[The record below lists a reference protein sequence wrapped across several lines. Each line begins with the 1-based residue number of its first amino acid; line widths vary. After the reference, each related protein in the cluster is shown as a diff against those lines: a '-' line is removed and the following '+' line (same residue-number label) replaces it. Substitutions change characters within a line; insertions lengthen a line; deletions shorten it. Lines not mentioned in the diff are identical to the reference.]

1 MAEQPGGG
9 PLRVVIADDNYLVR
23 EGTRRLLED
32 SGEVTVQA
40 AVGSA
45 AELLDAVGRL
55 GPDAVLTDIRMPA
68 GPGGGADGG
77 PAMEGIDAAHEIKA
91 RAPGVGVLIL
101 SQYADEAY
109 AFELF
114 RNGTAGL
121 AYLLKDRVGDLAQLL
136 AALRAVAAGG
146 SVIDPQVV
154 EALVSRRAR
163 LRESPLARLTPRELD
178 VLREMAQGRGNAG
191 IAQALFLSESSVE
204 KHVNAIFAKLDLASE
219 QQVNRR
225 VAAVLTFL
233 RDAGLRTP
241 GGLAAGLV
249 AEPPPGLLVQ
259 AGRGVAAGQVLRA
272 VQLDRADQAVVQQ
285 VLGQFPLVPAGRA
298 PDAALELLLVLR
310 HRAVAGQVQ
319 VHRDLDDR
327 HGLRV
332 DRHAGFAAVPVQDEV
347 PVVVRDGQQHDLV
360 PAEVVPG
367 PLPGRRAAASRRAW
381 PGRPRPWP
389 AAASGWSARGWTR

>member
-1 MAEQPGGG
+1 MAELRGDR
-9 PLRVVIADDNYLVR
+9 PLRIVIADDNYLVR

-55 GPDAVLTDIRMPA
+55 RLDAVLTDIRMPA
-68 GPGGGADGG
+68 GPGGADGG

-136 AALRAVAAGG
+136 SALREVAAGG

-241 GGLAAGLV
+241 G
-249 AEPPPGLLVQ
+249 
-259 AGRGVAAGQVLRA
+259 
-272 VQLDRADQAVVQQ
+272 
-285 VLGQFPLVPAGRA
+285 
-298 PDAALELLLVLR
+298 
-310 HRAVAGQVQ
+310 
-319 VHRDLDDR
+319 
-327 HGLRV
+327 
-332 DRHAGFAAVPVQDEV
+332 
-347 PVVVRDGQQHDLV
+347 
-360 PAEVVPG
+360 
-367 PLPGRRAAASRRAW
+367 
-381 PGRPRPWP
+381 
-389 AAASGWSARGWTR
+389 